1 MQKTILMIV
10 TVALVGCGGDPNK
23 KANELFVEAVQ
34 LIASGDEQTGEE
46 AIKDY
51 EQGLAK
57 IQTIID
63 DFSESDLAVKLISG
77 ETLFTGK
84 SLKGVK
90 ERVREFKDPEPVIY
104 MPTALPP
111 EPPEYFKK
119 SVSYYDGHLDLGP
132 NQRSS
137 LRGLLQEHEATFRIF
152 MQSSPPDNLLAE
164 EMEKN
169 EQAFRQSLRSLLT
182 PEQSRILDN
191 FPRPAWRP

>member
-90 ERVREFKDPEPVIY
+90 ERVMGIEPNARFRLGNSIHYWGKVHNN
-104 MPTALPP
+104 TSLTSRTLAL
-111 EPPEYFKK
+111 
-119 SVSYYDGHLDLGP
+119 
-132 NQRSS
+132 
-137 LRGLLQEHEATFRIF
+137 
-152 MQSSPPDNLLAE
+152 LLA
-164 EMEKN
+164 
-169 EQAFRQSLRSLLT
+169 AWPASTSVPVPDISTPPSVTIRGALSCAAPRSPT
-182 PEQSRILDN
+182 VPK
-191 FPRPAWRP
+191 P